1 MKYEIHPAADIFPMI
16 SELAFQELKADIAAN
31 GLREWGTIFDGKILD
46 GRNRYR
52 ACCELGIDMD
62 FMECSDEVNETK
74 GFDPV
79 QFVLS
84 KNLHRRH
91 LKQSQRAMIGAKMA
105 GLKRGDVKTQRDGL
119 QNCIPSEDAASL
131 LSVSERSVNAAKY
144 VLEHGSAALIEAVE
158 ACEITVSMAE
168 KLCKAE
174 PDKRSQ
180 TRLAKEGKKAIS
192 EFIKPLAT
200 SGELIEVDNS
210 IGDQFDEPIVRAFR
224 VADYRVNTAIAMLQQ
239 LSPEE
244 LDAVKAALI

>member
-1 MKYEIHPAADIFPMI
+1 MKYEVHPAADIFPMI
-16 SELAFQELKADIAAN
+16 SESAFQELKADIAAN

-74 GFDPV
+74 GFDPI

-105 GLKRGDVKTQRDGL
+105 TLERGRPKDNG
-119 QNCIPSEDAASL
+119 QNCLITEDAANL
-131 LSVSERSVNAAKY
+131 LSVSERSVKAAKY
-144 VLEHGSAALIEAVE
+144 VLEHGSTALIEAVE

-180 TRLAKEGKKAIS
+180 TRFVKEGKKAIS

-200 SGELIEVDNS
+200 SGEQIEVDNS

>member
-16 SELAFQELKADIAAN
+16 SESAFQELKADIAAN

-74 GFDPV
+74 GFDPI

-105 GLKRGDVKTQRDGL
+105 TLGKHQKKDDTSNDVS
-119 QNCIPSEDAASL
+119 QNDAAIL
-131 LSVSERSVNAAKY
+131 LSVSLPQIQRAKY
-144 VLEHGSAALIEAVE
+144 VLEHGSTALIEAVE

-180 TRLAKEGKKAIS
+180 TRLVKEGKKAIS

-200 SGELIEVDNS
+200 SREQIEVDDS

>member
-16 SELAFQELKADIAAN
+16 SESAFQELKADIAAN

-52 ACCELGIDMD
+52 ACCELGIEMD

-74 GFDPV
+74 GFDPI

-105 GLKRGDVKTQRDGL
+105 TLERGRPKGNGSNDLLSQD
-119 QNCIPSEDAASL
+119 DAAAM
-131 LSVSERSVNAAKY
+131 LSVSTPQVKRAKY
-144 VLEHGSAALIEAVE
+144 VLEHGSQALIEAVE

-180 TRLAKEGKKAIS
+180 TRLVKEGKKAIS

-200 SGELIEVDNS
+200 SGEQIEVDNS

>member
-1 MKYEIHPAADIFPMI
+1 
-16 SELAFQELKADIAAN
+16 
-31 GLREWGTIFDGKILD
+31 LD

-52 ACCELGIDMD
+52 ACCELGIELD
-62 FMECSDEVNETK
+62 FEDYSQEFSGSDT
-74 GFDPV
+74 FDPL

-84 KNLHRRH
+84 RNLHRRH

-105 GLKRGDVKTQRDGL
+105 GLAKGTNQHTSKDGCTQE
-119 QNCIPSEDAASL
+119 SAANL
-131 LSVSERSVNAAKY
+131 LSVSLPQVQRAKY
-144 VLEHGSAALIEAVE
+144 VLEHGSTALIEAVE

-180 TRLAKEGKKAIS
+180 TRLVKEGKKAIS

-200 SGELIEVDNS
+200 SGEQIEVDNS

-244 LDAVKAALI
+244 FDAVKAALI